1 MSRSRSPK
9 YRQSRREHSPDDMI
23 DQLNIRSRTC
33 YSFAPSQRKDN
44 GHEDNCECR
53 RPQDEHSDK
62 NQIGNSRWT
71 MELNTREE
79 INAEHGQLPNGAQF
93 VRLALDTPKEKA
105 EKILLHAW
113 KLPEPSF
120 IVSVVGGAKHFKMTD
135 QLETNF
141 INGLIDLVNKSDAWL
156 VTNGYATGI
165 VRLVGEAI
173 HQFELSRF
181 NENPITAIGICKW
194 GCIMDVDKITLPM
207 DEETQQITTHTLD
220 VTPNNRL
227 KQRRSGEWDLEMH
240 HSHYLMLDDG
250 TTRNYDTQNY
260 RTHLVTHM
268 AKINNEHDFFV
279 PVVTIMVEG
288 GLDSIENIYYDL
300 RSNIPVI
307 IIDGSGRAADFFTR
321 WLLWTKDLDNDVENQ
336 DIVCQIEE
344 LDDEDDIKQFTKVM
358 YCLQPAVRFH
368 LTVFNLNSDTD
379 LSETI
384 FRSICRSRQRF
395 IKMKEQKTN
404 EQLETRRRRLAKLNS
419 GKQKTDDLADRSKI
433 MKKDQVAE
441 QTRLLD
447 LAMKWDCITVAREFI
462 FQNSLD
468 NILGK
473 DKYFIKALKENLPN
487 FVYEFLK
494 LGIDPA
500 NVFFSK
506 KRHSETKSRY
516 ARFIKELYDNKLM
529 DIGKTHLKKFIQI
542 SKHDTS
548 RIINDV
554 ESLNLLLKHLIGAYM
569 YELYF
574 DTLEDEHNYQ
584 KKWGL
589 IEDSGTLKQDENE
602 NTINEKDL
610 LLKPEEKK
618 DYKYIMRD
626 LFLWAVLMNRIEM
639 AKVFLSFMKNRIC
652 PALIA
657 TKILKQYH
665 SVATYGDL
673 KKAYIKD
680 ATYFEKYAITCLDKC
695 DDHDVHKSCEIILRQ
710 NELYGYVTCLQ
721 VASDAQDKLFIAEP
735 ASIEAMNNIWY
746 DKLHPE
752 QASYRHRLALFFG
765 IVSLGLLAPVFVKY
779 RESKEARKRKEA
791 VSEKFRDNGINYGDP
806 KLLEYPLILRSQTDS
821 APILYLRKLAKF
833 HRSLPMKFC
842 YHVITYIFFLL
853 LFSYFLLFN
862 FSPPKSQSP
871 SIHWTEILTI
881 ILVSCILI
889 EEIHYFFTQDSLTF
903 EGKLESYRR
912 DYFKPMTILAIIL
925 FYIGLILRFA
935 NAGSEDK
942 FMAAR
947 IVMAIDLEIW
957 WLRCLSFII
966 VIPYLGP
973 HLVAIW
979 KMIQDLLF
987 FMVIIAVVMI
997 GYGVASR
1004 SMVYYPRA
1012 NNFTMETGG
1021 SINNSF
1027 DGRTVFR
1034 HIIYPVYYFLYG
1046 DFGDELTNLD
1056 SNPEAGWSIADHV
1069 LLAIHMIFVNI
1080 LLTNLLIAM
1089 FTKRFDKV
1097 YEDTRNI
1104 WHSQQYLFTREY
1116 FSRSPFL
1123 PPISLLYD
1131 IYYLARMFFFY
1142 IRRKH
1147 FQKSADRD
1155 SRVFKIIS
1163 KKKHTI
1169 KEWNDFE
1176 DAFTSEY
1183 AHDEVKALNNASIKS
1198 KSGSDSDNKENKDDM
1213 MKDHSGLTDANNNL
1227 KQVQNDLN
1235 KLKVLVEGLNKE
1247 LNDEIEKKISQNGD
1261 PTNP

>member
-120 IVSVVGGAKHFKMTD
+120 IVSVVGGAKHFKMSD

-207 DEETQQITTHTLD
+207 DEETQQLTTHTLD

-250 TTRNYDTQNY
+250 TTRNYDTQHY

-336 DIVCQIEE
+336 DIVCEIEE

-779 RESKEARKRKEA
+779 RESKE
-791 VSEKFRDNGINYGDP
+791 
-806 KLLEYPLILRSQTDS
+806 
-821 APILYLRKLAKF
+821 
-833 HRSLPMKFC
+833 
-842 YHVITYIFFLL
+842 
-853 LFSYFLLFN
+853 
-862 FSPPKSQSP
+862 
-871 SIHWTEILTI
+871 
-881 ILVSCILI
+881 
-889 EEIHYFFTQDSLTF
+889 
-903 EGKLESYRR
+903 
-912 DYFKPMTILAIIL
+912 
-925 FYIGLILRFA
+925 
-935 NAGSEDK
+935 
-942 FMAAR
+942 
-947 IVMAIDLEIW
+947 
-957 WLRCLSFII
+957 
-966 VIPYLGP
+966 
-973 HLVAIW
+973 
-979 KMIQDLLF
+979 
-987 FMVIIAVVMI
+987 
-997 GYGVASR
+997 
-1004 SMVYYPRA
+1004 
-1012 NNFTMETGG
+1012 
-1021 SINNSF
+1021 
-1027 DGRTVFR
+1027 
-1034 HIIYPVYYFLYG
+1034 
-1046 DFGDELTNLD
+1046 
-1056 SNPEAGWSIADHV
+1056 
-1069 LLAIHMIFVNI
+1069 
-1080 LLTNLLIAM
+1080 
-1089 FTKRFDKV
+1089 
-1097 YEDTRNI
+1097 
-1104 WHSQQYLFTREY
+1104 
-1116 FSRSPFL
+1116 
-1123 PPISLLYD
+1123 
-1131 IYYLARMFFFY
+1131 
-1142 IRRKH
+1142 
-1147 FQKSADRD
+1147 
-1155 SRVFKIIS
+1155 
-1163 KKKHTI
+1163 
-1169 KEWNDFE
+1169 
-1176 DAFTSEY
+1176 
-1183 AHDEVKALNNASIKS
+1183 
-1198 KSGSDSDNKENKDDM
+1198 
-1213 MKDHSGLTDANNNL
+1213 
-1227 KQVQNDLN
+1227 
-1235 KLKVLVEGLNKE
+1235 
-1247 LNDEIEKKISQNGD
+1247 
-1261 PTNP
+1261 

>member
-120 IVSVVGGAKHFKMTD
+120 IVSVVGGAKHFKMSD

-207 DEETQQITTHTLD
+207 DEETQQLTTHTLD

-250 TTRNYDTQNY
+250 TTRNYDTQHY

-336 DIVCQIEE
+336 DIVCEIEE

-779 RESKEARKRKEA
+779 RESKE
-791 VSEKFRDNGINYGDP
+791 
-806 KLLEYPLILRSQTDS
+806 
-821 APILYLRKLAKF
+821 
-833 HRSLPMKFC
+833 
-842 YHVITYIFFLL
+842 
-853 LFSYFLLFN
+853 
-862 FSPPKSQSP
+862 
-871 SIHWTEILTI
+871 
-881 ILVSCILI
+881 
-889 EEIHYFFTQDSLTF
+889 
-903 EGKLESYRR
+903 
-912 DYFKPMTILAIIL
+912 
-925 FYIGLILRFA
+925 
-935 NAGSEDK
+935 
-942 FMAAR
+942 
-947 IVMAIDLEIW
+947 
-957 WLRCLSFII
+957 
-966 VIPYLGP
+966 
-973 HLVAIW
+973 
-979 KMIQDLLF
+979 IQDLLF